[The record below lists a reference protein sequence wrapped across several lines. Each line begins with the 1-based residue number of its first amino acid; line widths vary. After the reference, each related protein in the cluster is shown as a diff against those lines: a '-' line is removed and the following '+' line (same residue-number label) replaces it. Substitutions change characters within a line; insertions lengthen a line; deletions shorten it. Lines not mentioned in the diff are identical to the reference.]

1 MLLLRKNALKEWAS
15 PHAVNRKK
23 TTDVLYISVDQQW
36 QFCSLKIKHTKFH
49 VSINIACIFTDFYL
63 YFLSFKFKM
72 LDLYF
77 EQQHKHFGV
86 FKSTLTILHSNF
98 SNHPKFFFFS
108 KQNLWWV
115 FIKRFVK
122 WVENLHCISW
132 FSFASL
138 AEFQYIICRRLLFAS
153 NTFHKNLCI
162 CRKFSIGT

>member
-63 YFLSFKFKM
+63 YFLSFPNLKCWI
-72 LDLYF
+72 
-77 EQQHKHFGV
+77 
-86 FKSTLTILHSNF
+86 STLNSSTNILVF
-98 SNHPKFFFFS
+98 SNPLLPYFILIFQIIPNIFFS

>member
-98 SNHPKFFFFS
+98 SNHPKYFFFKAKFMMGFYKEVCEMSRELALYKLIFLCFS
-108 KQNLWWV
+108 CWV
-115 FIKRFVK
+115 SVHHLQKTLVCLQHFP
-122 WVENLHCISW
+122 
-132 FSFASL
+132 
-138 AEFQYIICRRLLFAS
+138 
-153 NTFHKNLCI
+153 
-162 CRKFSIGT
+162 